1 MVRFLDSQLFYFLKR
16 TCNVSQPKPLTAS
29 GSQLQLCPRILTS
42 SVSGIA
48 MMQRRGLTAWFV
60 LVEDQRSRHGYSQ
73 DQRSVLVLPS
83 FSCNPLFG
91 PGCVVCQVQF
101 RMKLLHDPTLFGNQ
115 PHPAPLH
122 WSVYHSVYR
131 SVIGTRGYR
140 CMTTMVRC
148 RTRTE

>member
-1 MVRFLDSQLFYFLKR
+1 
-16 TCNVSQPKPLTAS
+16 
-29 GSQLQLCPRILTS
+29 
-42 SVSGIA
+42 

-91 PGCVVCQVQF
+91 PGCVVRQVQF

-122 WSVYHSVYR
+122 RSVYHSVYR
-131 SVIGTRGYR
+131 SVIGDERISMHDDDGKVPHENR
-140 CMTTMVRC
+140 MTLIGSAMLLSPDDPGC
-148 RTRTE
+148 SSSQ